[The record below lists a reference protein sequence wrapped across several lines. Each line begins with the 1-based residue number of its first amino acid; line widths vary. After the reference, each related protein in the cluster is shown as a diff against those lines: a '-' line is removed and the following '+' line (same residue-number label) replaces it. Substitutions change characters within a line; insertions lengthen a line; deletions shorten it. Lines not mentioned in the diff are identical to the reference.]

1 MKKEYMRQKLME
13 SAIHVVATEGI
24 HKATTKAIA
33 NHSGVNEVYIYRLF
47 EDKDDLFLQT
57 FALIDSELI
66 ACILK
71 YEPIMNM
78 QGIEIEER
86 CYIFFK
92 SCWRNILDYDKCSFF
107 IKYYYSHYYNSY
119 SPLKRRKAYSK
130 VIESFTPAFKKGT
143 DVWRIFNRILDIV
156 YSTIIKIL
164 RGEIPDNDETA
175 EDVFRVLYSALEPFL
190 VWSKSKTTKTVL
202 ENQKEESDIVQ
213 DLSNIS
219 DTNKER
225 DS

>member
-13 SAIHVVATEGI
+13 SAIHVVAAEGI

-47 EDKDDLFLQT
+47 EDKEDLLAQT
-57 FALIDSELI
+57 FSLIDRERI

-78 QGIEIEER
+78 PAIEIDER

-92 SCWRNILDYDKCSFF
+92 SCWRSILDYDKCSYF

-119 SPLKRRKAYSK
+119 SPLKRRKAYST
-130 VIESFTPAFKKGT
+130 VIESFTPAFKEGT

-175 EDVFRVLYSALEPFL
+175 EDVFGVLYSALEPFF
-190 VWSKSKTTKTVL
+190 VWSTSKTTKTVW
-202 ENQKEESDIVQ
+202 ENQNEESAAHHLTIEF
-213 DLSNIS
+213 N
-219 DTNKER
+219 ER
-225 DS
+225 KS

>member
-47 EDKDDLFLQT
+47 EDKDDLLAQT
-57 FALIDSELI
+57 FSLIDRELI

-71 YEPIMNM
+71 YEPIMKM
-78 QGIEIEER
+78 PAIEIEER

-92 SCWRNILDYDKCSFF
+92 SCWRSILDYDKCSYF

-119 SPLKRRKAYSK
+119 SPLKRRKAYST
-130 VIESFTPAFKKGT
+130 VIESFTPAFKEGT

-175 EDVFRVLYSALEPFL
+175 EDVFGVLYSALEPFF
-190 VWSKSKTTKTVL
+190 VWSTSKTTKTVW
-202 ENQKEESDIVQ
+202 ENQNEESAAHHLTIEF
-213 DLSNIS
+213 N
-219 DTNKER
+219 ER
-225 DS
+225 KS

>member
-1 MKKEYMRQKLME
+1 MKQEDIRQKLME
-13 SAIHVVATEGI
+13 SAIYVVAADGI

-33 NHSGVNEVYIYRLF
+33 THCGINEVYIYRVF
-47 EDKDDLFLQT
+47 EDKEDLLAQT

-71 YEPIMNM
+71 YQPIMNM

-86 CYIFFK
+86 CHMFFR
-92 SCWRNILDYDKCSFF
+92 SCWNQILDYDKCSFF

-119 SPLKRRKAYSK
+119 SPEKRKKAYAK
-130 VIESFTPAFKKGT
+130 VIESFTPAFQKGT

-156 YSTIIKIL
+156 YSTVIKIL

-175 EDVFRVLYSALEPFL
+175 EDVFRTLYSAIEPFL
-190 VWSKSKTTKTVL
+190 VWSKAKT
-202 ENQKEESDIVQ
+202 
-213 DLSNIS
+213 
-219 DTNKER
+219 
-225 DS
+225 

>member
-1 MKKEYMRQKLME
+1 ME

-47 EDKDDLFLQT
+47 EDKDDLFAQT

-107 IKYYYSHYYNSY
+107 IKYNTIPTIAQTAI
-119 SPLKRRKAYSK
+119 SPGMKPTPNAPV
-130 VIESFTPAFKKGT
+130 VINVP
-143 DVWRIFNRILDIV
+143 I
-156 YSTIIKIL
+156 
-164 RGEIPDNDETA
+164 
-175 EDVFRVLYSALEPFL
+175 
-190 VWSKSKTTKTVL
+190 
-202 ENQKEESDIVQ
+202 
-213 DLSNIS
+213 
-219 DTNKER
+219 
-225 DS
+225 

>member
-1 MKKEYMRQKLME
+1 MEKEYMRQKLME

-33 NHSGVNEVYIYRLF
+33 TYSGINEVYIYRLF
-47 EDKDDLFLQT
+47 EDKDDLFAQT

-71 YEPIMNM
+71 YEPIMMM
-78 QGIEIEER
+78 QEIELEER
-86 CYIFFK
+86 CYLFFR
-92 SCWRNILDYDKCSFF
+92 SCWRSILDYDKCSFF

-130 VIESFTPAFKKGT
+130 VIESFTPAFNKGT

-156 YSTIIKIL
+156 YSTVIKIL

-175 EDVFRVLYSALEPFL
+175 EDVFRVLYSAIEPFL
-190 VWSKSKTTKTVL
+190 VWNKCEIPKAVL
-202 ENQKEESDIVQ
+202 KHQAEEYNVV
-213 DLSNIS
+213 
-219 DTNKER
+219 DTDEER

>member
-1 MKKEYMRQKLME
+1 MKQENIRQKLMG
-13 SAIHVVATEGI
+13 SAIYVVATEGI

-33 NHSGVNEVYIYRLF
+33 THSGVNEVYIYRLF
-47 EDKDDLFLQT
+47 EDKDDLFTQT

-71 YEPIMNM
+71 YEPIMEM

-92 SCWRNILDYDKCSFF
+92 SCWKNILDYNKCSFF

-130 VIESFTPAFKKGT
+130 VIESFSPAFKKGT

-175 EDVFRVLYSALEPFL
+175 EDVFRVLYSAIEPFL
-190 VWSKSKTTKTVL
+190 VWSKSKKSDNIL
-202 ENQKEESDIVQ
+202 ENQKEQ
-213 DLSNIS
+213 SNIS
-219 DTNKER
+219 DTNKENL
-225 DS
+225 